1 MKQANRP
8 VALMTVAQVI
18 CVVSLP
24 LTLIYFLLP
33 LANAVMY
40 TLQADFASYDNTLLV
55 AAIQIFHALRD
66 LFVGVCMIWVEVEA
80 FRICGRAKKAS
91 AFSEINIASL
101 GRIVKALGIAG
112 LIALILGD
120 SILPY
125 LLTGLPAIS
134 PVVERLLL
142 PFTLLTLALMVRAVQ
157 VLMRR
162 AVTMQEETDL
172 TV

>member
-1 MKQANRP
+1 MNTPKRP

-18 CVVSLP
+18 CAAAIP
-24 LTLIYFLLP
+24 LTLIFSLLP
-33 LANAVMY
+33 LVTAVNY
-40 TLQADFASYDNTLLV
+40 ILLADFASYDNTLIV
-55 AAIQIFHALRD
+55 AVIQAFHALRD
-66 LFVGVCMIWVEVEA
+66 LAMGVCFVGIEAEA
-80 FRICGRAKKAS
+80 FRICGCAKKSS
-91 AFSEINIASL
+91 AFSAKNVISL

-125 LLTGLPAIS
+125 LLTGLPGIS
-134 PVVERLLL
+134 PVMERLLL